1 MEGSI
6 AYIVRYTYL
15 VVTLKYYFFYIQ
27 SQSNLTHTLYFFK
40 YLLNHS
46 PLQSEK
52 IKHEKIWH
60 VYRVP
65 IA

>member
-15 VVTLKYYFFYIQ
+15 VVTLKYYFFIYKV
-27 SQSNLTHTLYFFK
+27 NRTLHTLYFFQ